1 MSTSE
6 YIPNIGSKDR
16 ASDGSEAA
24 SHDCMD
30 FRPTNKKILLIH
42 DLVDSST
49 LSPETRLFFLLLA
62 PAGGRSLHPT
72 KLYPLLI

>member
-1 MSTSE
+1 MNLSK

-30 FRPTNKKILLIH
+30 FRPTNKKILLIP
-42 DLVDSST
+42 VVF
-49 LSPETRLFFLLLA
+49 LFLA
-62 PAGGRSLHPT
+62 PAGGRNLHPT
-72 KLYPLLI
+72 EPYPITCRALLTLTKSILN